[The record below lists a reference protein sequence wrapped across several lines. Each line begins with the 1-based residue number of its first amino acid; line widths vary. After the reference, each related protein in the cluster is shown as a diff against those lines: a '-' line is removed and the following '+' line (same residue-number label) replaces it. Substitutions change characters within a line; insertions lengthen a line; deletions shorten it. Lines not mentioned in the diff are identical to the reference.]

1 MTPPEDRVDPDRDR
15 KPEETVAHRSRNTAI
30 RHIDDVPV
38 IRRLASLGARS
49 QAIRAA
55 VGGEWTQETISVI
68 TRSFLGRGGRPGRR
82 PGTASFANNRDKVH
96 WTLAF
101 LLYEIAKCWPR
112 SDPDTLA
119 DAYELYAFVSRH
131 ITECRIAIE
140 SCVPFTGDVKLM
152 AMQLVHCRECAAP
165 RLVPSHQLRNLFV
178 CEECAARNARDGV
191 APGESARRT
200 PAVAKASMGA

>member
-1 MTPPEDRVDPDRDR
+1 MDHNRERQP
-15 KPEETVAHRSRNTAI
+15 KKTVFHRSRDTAI
-30 RHIDDVPV
+30 RNVDDVHV

-49 QAIRAA
+49 QSIRMV
-55 VGGEWTQETISVI
+55 VGGEWTQESISTV
-68 TRSFLGRGGRPGRR
+68 TRSFLGRGGKPGRR

-131 ITECRIAIE
+131 ITESRIAIE
-140 SCVPFTGDVKLM
+140 SCVPFTGDVTLM
-152 AMQLVHCRECAAP
+152 AMQLVYCRECAAP
-165 RLVPSHQLRNLFV
+165 RLVPSHHLRSLFV
-178 CEECAARNARDGV
+178 CEECAARNARDDV
-191 APGESARRT
+191 APSASALKT
-200 PAVAKASMGA
+200 AAAAKASMHP